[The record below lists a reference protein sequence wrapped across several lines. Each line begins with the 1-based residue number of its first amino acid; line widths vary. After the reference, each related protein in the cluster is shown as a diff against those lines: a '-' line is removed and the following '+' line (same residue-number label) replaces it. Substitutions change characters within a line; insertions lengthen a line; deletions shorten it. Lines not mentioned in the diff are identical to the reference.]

1 MSTSIE
7 KRIEALREVIRK
19 HDHNYYILAQP
30 TISDFEYDKLIK
42 ELEILEKQHPE
53 LITTDSPTQRVSSD
67 LTKEFKPVEHKIPM
81 LSLSNTYSEE
91 ELYDFDRR
99 VRESFTAGEKVE
111 YIVELKIDG
120 ASVSINY
127 VNGKLQTASTRGD
140 GYCW

>member
-1 MSTSIE
+1 
-7 KRIEALREVIRK
+7 
-19 HDHNYYILAQP
+19 
-30 TISDFEYDKLIK
+30 
-42 ELEILEKQHPE
+42 
-53 LITTDSPTQRVSSD
+53 
-67 LTKEFKPVEHKIPM
+67 M

-140 GYCW
+140 GHCW